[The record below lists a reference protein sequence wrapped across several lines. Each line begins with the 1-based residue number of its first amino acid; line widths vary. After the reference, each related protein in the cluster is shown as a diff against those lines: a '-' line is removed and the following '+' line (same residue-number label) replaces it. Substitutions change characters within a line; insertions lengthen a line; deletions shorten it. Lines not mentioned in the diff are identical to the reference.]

1 MDYSIQTFSVRD
13 VLPANLETTLKSLG
27 EMGYTHIE
35 YCDFFGKTADELNA
49 ALDAANLKVSGNHI
63 NLAKIAED
71 FEGKTAYNKAIG
83 NNLLIEPMADM
94 STKEKLDA
102 YVALVN
108 DLQPKLEALGFTV
121 AYHNH
126 NVEFMPNEDGQIIF
140 DELVSRT
147 NIKLELDTFWA
158 YAGGRDPVAMME
170 QFKDRLIYIH
180 IKDGI
185 SDGKPKPFPKI
196 PQGVSEKELIELFKD
211 FPKGMPLGMGNAPV
225 KAVYAKA
232 IELGIP
238 MCVESETLTPDGISE
253 AKVCIDYL
261 KAQEK

>member
-13 VLPANLETTLKSLG
+13 VLPANLETTLKALG

-35 YCDFFGKTADELNA
+35 YCDFFGKTAEELNA

-94 STKEKLDA
+94 STSEKLDA
-102 YVALVN
+102 FVALAN

-126 NVEFMPNEDGQIIF
+126 NVEFIANEDGQIIF

-196 PQGVSEKELIELFKD
+196 PQGASEKELIELFKD
-211 FPKGMPLGMGNAPV
+211 FPKGVPLGMGTAPV

-238 MCVESETLTPDGISE
+238 MCVESETLTPDGLSE
-253 AKVCIDYL
+253 AKVCIDFL
-261 KAQEK
+261 KEQEK